1 MIAWTIEQ
9 AKSSKYIDNIIVSTD
24 DEKIMEI
31 ATSLNVDIIKRP
43 KNISGDNATSE
54 SALLHAMD
62 SFKKKNNF
70 KLDAIVF
77 LQATS
82 PLRKKDDIDDAI
94 DYFFSSKADSLFSAT
109 SPDDLTLWNNEN
121 GIWESINFDYK
132 NRTRR
137 QDMKKNYIENGS
149 IYIFKPDVLK
159 NYNNRLGKKI
169 SVYKMDFWQTWEI
182 DTIDEVDLVEFY
194 IKKKKL
200 DKNGIN

>member
-1 MIAWTIEQ
+1 
-9 AKSSKYIDNIIVSTD
+9 
-24 DEKIMEI
+24 MEI
-31 ATSLNVDIIKRP
+31 ATSLNVEILKRP

-62 SFKKKNNF
+62 SFNNRYNF

-149 IYIFKPDVLK
+149 IYIFKPEVLI
-159 NYNNRLGKKI
+159 NTNNRLGGKI

-182 DTIDEVDLVEFY
+182 DTINEIDLVEFY
-194 IKKKKL
+194 IKKNKL
-200 DKNGIN
+200 DKNEIN